1 MKIIPKYSNGGSNSL
16 FTIYNPVRVRV
27 PSVSDYQRSSNINS
41 ESTTIKSSDKSEKSD
56 ETKGKL
62 AEKDLFDM
70 IKDIN
75 GLPNEMKSIIINLQR
90 IFETQNL
97 IGADPS
103 NLASTYLDNLYKLKL
118 ANQNKIKFDDA
129 VKTAKDN
136 GTLGE
141 AAITL
146 NGGLIVQDDKGK
158 LQQISLDEYQNNKET
173 YHILSNSN
181 LAWLR
186 KYSPNMAFTQ
196 NDDVFDIINNGMSY
210 EVFQDLLDKSKSALG
225 SYKYEE
231 TGILGKE
238 ALSGLR
244 VLQRMSKEDQEKYI
258 NNALDGIYK
267 YTQSTDSN
275 EQQIA
280 SLIDYLT
287 VTLPNRAKVWASLKT
302 KIQDPNQATQALVK
316 QYLLGNLK
324 NDSKFTIDYEGT
336 KDSLKS
342 KGSSSG
348 NSGDVKEGFWRQL
361 QSGKAGTTNTSI
373 TLIGKSKLSVEGKYY
388 GTTPGLDE
396 NKSLNK
402 YIGDS
407 KVGYLIKNN
416 RSITFGDQSLSPE
429 SFNDVM
435 VNSGAGAQVVTLPI
449 TQDGKVNFEILSTY
463 SKVENKL
470 RQLGIKPSDQ
480 DYEQKKSILL
490 NKVGLGYLVD
500 AQNGRIDPRFFGQF
514 LILEGVTSNKAYGI
528 NGKNE
533 KQALK
538 ASDYVDDVSNND
550 DLYKTVEQALSDKEH
565 GEYTLDHNW
574 ISFNNDELY
583 KGNIY
588 IPLNENALNAMNA
601 DDNEVKQGS
610 AKDMEAGYQR
620 MQKDIQKYGTFNS
633 GKTDDL

>member
-16 FTIYNPVRVRV
+16 FTIYNPVRV
-27 PSVSDYQRSSNINS
+27 PSVSDYQRYRNRDS

-129 VKTAKDN
+129 IKTAKDN

-210 EVFQDLLDKSKSALG
+210 EVFQSLLDKSKSALG

-435 VNSGAGAQVVTLPI
+435 VNSGAGAQVATLPI

-538 ASDYVDDVSNND
+538 VSDYVDDVSNND

>member
-16 FTIYNPVRVRV
+16 FTIYNPARV
-27 PSVSDYQRSSNINS
+27 PSVSDYQRYSDRNS

-62 AEKDLFDM
+62 SEKDLFDM

-90 IFETQNL
+90 TFETQNL

-103 NLASTYLDNLYKLKL
+103 NLASIYLDNLYKLKL

-129 VKTAKDN
+129 IKKAKDN

-158 LQQISLDEYQNNKET
+158 LQQISLDEYYNNKEA

-287 VTLPNRAKVWASLKT
+287 ILPNRVKVWASLKT

-342 KGSSSG
+342 KSSSSG

-435 VNSGAGAQVVTLPI
+435 VNSGAGAQVATLPI

-463 SKVENKL
+463 SKIENKL

>member
-16 FTIYNPVRVRV
+16 FTIYNPTRV
-27 PSVSDYQRSSNINS
+27 PSVSDYQRYRNRDS

-129 VKTAKDN
+129 IKTAKDN

-146 NGGLIVQDDKGK
+146 NGGLIVQDNKGK
-158 LQQISLDEYQNNKET
+158 LQQISLDEYQNNKEV

-210 EVFQDLLDKSKSALG
+210 EVFQSLLDKSKSALG

-231 TGILGKE
+231 TGMLGKE

-287 VTLPNRAKVWASLKT
+287 VTLPNRAKIWASLKT

-342 KGSSSG
+342 KSSSSG

-361 QSGKAGTTNTSI
+361 QSGKAGTTNTSV

-435 VNSGAGAQVVTLPI
+435 VNSGAGAQVATLPI

-574 ISFNNDELY
+574 VSFNNDELY

>member
-16 FTIYNPVRVRV
+16 FTIYNPVRV
-27 PSVSDYQRSSNINS
+27 PSVSDYQRYRNRDS

-129 VKTAKDN
+129 IKTAKDN

-210 EVFQDLLDKSKSALG
+210 EVFQSLLDKSKSALG

-231 TGILGKE
+231 TGMLGKE

-435 VNSGAGAQVVTLPI
+435 VNSGAGAQVATLPI

-538 ASDYVDDVSNND
+538 VSDYVDDVSNND

>member
-56 ETKGKL
+56 EIKGKL

-158 LQQISLDEYQNNKET
+158 LQQISLDEYQNNKEA

-210 EVFQDLLDKSKSALG
+210 EVFQDLLDKSKSVLG

-231 TGILGKE
+231 TGMLGKE

-324 NDSKFTIDYEGT
+324 NDSKFTVDYEGT

-342 KGSSSG
+342 KSSSSG

-388 GTTPGLDE
+388 GATPGLDE

-435 VNSGAGAQVVTLPI
+435 VNSGAGAQVATLPI

-574 ISFNNDELY
+574 VSFNNDELY

-620 MQKDIQKYGTFNS
+620 MQKDIQKYDTFNS

>member
-16 FTIYNPVRVRV
+16 FTIYNPARV
-27 PSVSDYQRSSNINS
+27 PSVSDYQRYRNRDS

-129 VKTAKDN
+129 IKTAKDN

-158 LQQISLDEYQNNKET
+158 LQQISLDEYQNNKEA

-210 EVFQDLLDKSKSALG
+210 EVFQGLLDKSKSVLG

-231 TGILGKE
+231 TGMLGKE

-435 VNSGAGAQVVTLPI
+435 VNSGAGAQVATLPI

-490 NKVGLGYLVD
+490 NKVGLGYLID

-533 KQALK
+533 KQELK

>member
-16 FTIYNPVRVRV
+16 FTIYNPARV
-27 PSVSDYQRSSNINS
+27 PSVSDYQRYRNRDS
-41 ESTTIKSSDKSEKSD
+41 ESTTIKSSDKSEKLD

-158 LQQISLDEYQNNKET
+158 LQQISLDEYQNNKEA

-210 EVFQDLLDKSKSALG
+210 EVFQSLLDKSKSALG

-231 TGILGKE
+231 NGMLGKE

-435 VNSGAGAQVVTLPI
+435 VNSGAGAQVATLPI

>member
-16 FTIYNPVRVRV
+16 FTIYNPARV
-27 PSVSDYQRSSNINS
+27 PSVSDYQRYRNRDN

-186 KYSPNMAFTQ
+186 KYSPNMAFIQ

-210 EVFQDLLDKSKSALG
+210 EVFQSLLDKSKSALG

-231 TGILGKE
+231 TGMLGKE

-361 QSGKAGTTNTSI
+361 QSGKAGTTNTLV

-435 VNSGAGAQVVTLPI
+435 VNSGAGAQVATLPI

-538 ASDYVDDVSNND
+538 SSDYVDDVSNND

>member
-16 FTIYNPVRVRV
+16 FTIYNPARV
-27 PSVSDYQRSSNINS
+27 PSVSDYQRYRNRDS

-129 VKTAKDN
+129 IKTAKDN

-210 EVFQDLLDKSKSALG
+210 EVFQSLLDKSKSALG

-231 TGILGKE
+231 TGMLGKE

-435 VNSGAGAQVVTLPI
+435 VNSGAGAQVATLPI

-538 ASDYVDDVSNND
+538 VSDYVDDVSNND

>member
-16 FTIYNPVRVRV
+16 FTIYNPARV
-27 PSVSDYQRSSNINS
+27 PSVSDYQRYRNRDS
-41 ESTTIKSSDKSEKSD
+41 ESTTIKSSDKSEKLD

-158 LQQISLDEYQNNKET
+158 LQQISLDEYQNNKEA

-210 EVFQDLLDKSKSALG
+210 EVFQSLLDKSKSALG

-231 TGILGKE
+231 TGMLGKE

-435 VNSGAGAQVVTLPI
+435 VNSGAGAQVATLPI